1 MIRCMKASKSGTVNT
16 ASPCAGLKIN
26 PLAIIEFRRDAAVVP
41 FRSRNG

>member
-1 MIRCMKASKSGTVNT
+1 MIRFMKVSKSDTVS
-16 ASPCAGLKIN
+16 AVSPCVGLKIN